1 VQRVFVEH
9 SMSELNPHIND
20 AGPSVGEP
28 SLRLGRLPSPVRD
41 SELKSFF
48 SNLRDFLTERA
59 VKVKG
64 NKSDVF
70 KQPTFGASLNDNLKE
85 FFQPEARGPVNSDL
99 LVNWNAGL
107 GGFWQNLRDTISPP
121 KLPPLRT
128 TSKPIAVPEI
138 WSKNTQFTRVQAMSV
153 AVHVLVLVLILVP
166 LLPRLLNP
174 PTTKAN
180 TRVEIVPLSPYLP
193 KIPAGA
199 KKAGGGGG
207 GGAHDLEPASR
218 GKLAKFSMTQF
229 TPPKVNPNLHPKLAM
244 TPTVLGPPE
253 IKMQSPDMN
262 TWGDPLSKVLNDSN
276 GTGGGNGIGSGNGT
290 GVGSGSG
297 GGVGPGSGGGTG
309 GGIFNAGTGGYGYP
323 SCAYCPQ
330 AQYSDEAVKA
340 KYQGTVVL
348 SVVVTPDGKATDIHV
363 AKGLGLGL
371 DEKAIEAVRTWR
383 FRPAAG
389 PDGKLAPVRLQI
401 EVLFRLY

>member
-1 VQRVFVEH
+1 
-9 SMSELNPHIND
+9 MPELNPHIINEP
-20 AGPSVGEP
+20 GPSVIEP
-28 SLRLGRLPSPVRD
+28 SLKLGRLPSPVRE

-48 SNLRDFLTERA
+48 SNLKEFLTERP
-59 VKVKG
+59 VKIAA

-70 KQPTFGASLNDNLKE
+70 KQPSFGESLNDNFKE
-85 FFQPEARGPVNSDL
+85 FFKPAPRGPVNSDL

-128 TSKPIAVPEI
+128 TSQPIAVPEI
-138 WSKNTQFTRVQAMSV
+138 WSKNTQFTRVQSMSV

-180 TRVEIVPLSPYLP
+180 PKIEVIPISPYLP
-193 KIPAGA
+193 KMPAGP

-207 GGAHDLEPASR
+207 GGAHDVQPASV

-253 IKMQSPDMN
+253 IKLPSPNMN
-262 TWGDPLSKVLNDSN
+262 TWGDPLAKVLNDSN

-297 GGVGPGSGGGTG
+297 GGVGPGEGGGTG

-323 SCAYCPQ
+323 ACVYCPQ

-340 KYQGTVVL
+340 KYQGTVTLIAVI
-348 SVVVTPDGKATDIHV
+348 TAEGKATDIHV
-363 AKGLGLGL
+363 VKGLGLGL

-389 PDGKLAPVRLQI
+389 PNGHPAPVRQTI
-401 EVLFRLY
+401 EVTFHLY